1 MCDEDDEFT
10 VICPV
15 CGEMI
20 DADATVCPYCNEN
33 IEQHA
38 NDNTTQTLVS
48 KENIPEEPREAAN
61 NEKATS
67 TFDTAIQTIE
77 KANMLLATQVDAQ
90 NAEIYN
96 DSMEISYL
104 ETGIKLRQQNNEEM
118 VQKIDSN
125 NEMIEKLSQFASVG

>member
-1 MCDEDDEFT
+1 MT
-10 VICPV
+10 KPLIK
-15 CGEMI
+15 
-20 DADATVCPYCNEN
+20 
-33 IEQHA
+33 
-38 NDNTTQTLVS
+38 NTRKSDKLVS
-48 KENIPEEPREAAN
+48 
-61 NEKATS
+61 KATS

-90 NAEIYN
+90 NSEIYN

-104 ETGIKLRQQNNEEM
+104 ETGIKLRKQNIEEM